1 MSMFGDT
8 SHGSVYLSGDGA
20 VGPSGAKIRLFSAT
34 HLSDG
39 TARPLVLRNGTTD
52 AATIWVSQSG
62 VISSTVTT
70 NWEGG
75 LLFTSGCFFD
85 IGSAVSCAFEFRVEA

>member
-1 MSMFGDT
+1 MFGDT
-8 SHGSVYLSGDGA
+8 NHGSLYLSADGV
-20 VGPSGAKIRLFSAT
+20 VGISGEPVRIYSAT

-39 TARPLVLRNGTTD
+39 TARNLVLRNGADDT
-52 AATIWVSQSG
+52 ATVWVTAPG

-75 LLFTSGCFFD
+75 LLFPNGCFFD
-85 IGSAVSCAFEFRVEA
+85 IGSAVSCVFEYRVEK